1 MHRNPHQS
9 VTRPRPH
16 RYDFWNVNI
25 TVLSHL
31 RWINKRIVHTLLISK
46 PYPTITL
53 ISNLTKSKLGQY
65 TEQAMDPCCIG
76 FTIIS
81 RPVAFSLSK
90 HTHILHALLLARQS
104 QSKLHGWAHMLISS
118 ALCTEEPLVHRH
130 LLSQDRQNEELH
142 NANKN
147 LPSTSDVSRVTFA
160 ALRLPAGRFKPIL
173 SNFSLK
179 DLPPFLDLALWSKHT
194 K

>member
-16 RYDFWNVNI
+16 RYDFCNVNI

-65 TEQAMDPCCIG
+65 TEQAMDPCCKG

-81 RPVAFSLSK
+81 RPVAFSLFPN
-90 HTHILHALLLARQS
+90 THISFMHYYLRGKVS
-104 QSKLHGWAHMLISS
+104 PNYTDERICWFR
-118 ALCTEEPLVHRH
+118 ALC
-130 LLSQDRQNEELH
+130 
-142 NANKN
+142 
-147 LPSTSDVSRVTFA
+147 
-160 ALRLPAGRFKPIL
+160 ALRNLSFTGTCYRRTDKTKSFTTQTGTYLQLVTSAG
-173 SNFSLK
+173 
-179 DLPPFLDLALWSKHT
+179 
-194 K
+194 